1 MTRILHLALASI
13 LASVFGSATRAG
25 DGTAQAIVDKAVQAM
40 GGADKLGAV
49 KAVTWK
55 TKGKISIG
63 GADNDFTSQ
72 TTLSGLTQMRGEFE
86 GDFMGNKIK
95 GVTVLNGDKGWR
107 MFADNKAELDDA
119 AVANEKRNL
128 YLQVVPVTVLPLKGK
143 GFKVEAAGEEKIGGK
158 AALAVKATGPDGKD
172 FTIYFDKDSGLP
184 VKQVAKIVG
193 FMGDEVTQETMF
205 GNYKD
210 FGGIKKATKLDA
222 KRDGESF
229 LATEIVEF
237 RVLDKVDPKM
247 FAEPE

>member
-1 MTRILHLALASI
+1 MTRILHLVLASL
-13 LASVFGSATRAG
+13 LAMVFGSATRAG
-25 DGTAQAIVDKAVQAM
+25 DGAAQAIVDKAVKAM

-55 TKGKISIG
+55 AKGKISIG

-72 TTLSGLTQMRGEFE
+72 TTLNGLTQMRGEFE

-95 GVTVLNGDKGWR
+95 GVTVVNGDKGWR
-107 MFADNKAELDDA
+107 VFGDQKMELDAD

-128 YLQVVPVTVLPLKGK
+128 YLQVVPLTIMPLKGK
-143 GFKVEAAGEEKIGGK
+143 GFKVEAAGEEKVGGK

-193 FMGDEVTQETMF
+193 FMGDEVTQETML

-210 FGGIKKATKLDA
+210 FGGIKKATKIDA
-222 KRDGESF
+222 KRDDENF

-237 RVLDKVDPKM
+237 RVLNKVDPKT